1 MGLLG
6 AFRPGN
12 AGTPEIRNMRK
23 ILTRCN
29 RAGGQTVSAPPFST
43 PMYGYSYPKHHDA
56 SRVRIFVCESQ
67 LCHYL
72 REFPQLERAQILQI
86 MRDKGPLRAPVEE
99 ALRRAAGRTSA

>member
-1 MGLLG
+1 
-6 AFRPGN
+6 
-12 AGTPEIRNMRK
+12 
-23 ILTRCN
+23 
-29 RAGGQTVSAPPFST
+29 
-43 PMYGYSYPKHHDA
+43 MYGYSYPKHHDA